1 MKLSVTLH
9 QKINL
14 FIFLN
19 IILFNIE
26 INAGITDFK
35 ILNEFESKCFKGL
48 HEANKV
54 KKKYDVSE
62 LKIVCECMR
71 IKLENSRYTNDDYL
85 NNSPQHKKE
94 TENYGAKWG
103 EECMVEN
110 NLNK

>member
-35 ILNEFESKCFKGL
+35 ILNEFERKC
-48 HEANKV
+48 
-54 KKKYDVSE
+54 
-62 LKIVCECMR
+62 C
-71 IKLENSRYTNDDYL
+71 
-85 NNSPQHKKE
+85 
-94 TENYGAKWG
+94 
-103 EECMVEN
+103 
-110 NLNK
+110 